1 MRCCIASSTMSR
13 LKDQGNSARLHLPP
27 PTGQP
32 SAPSRKARMRP
43 RPPRAS
49 AHKPLDFR
57 VPTLSIECEP
67 LRAAL
72 AILHMTSPPKARN
85 PPRLVSLMFPYG
97 VRNAHTCQSA
107 SNFAPRSAS
116 KIDPILETGAA
127 GSARPG
133 EAGLGC
139 AAGASADRW
148 RAGIVRSGAVLE
160 APTLI
165 AGLDDVAVVGETIE
179 ECGGHLWVAEH
190 ARPFAEGEIG
200 GDDDRGAFVEAAEEM
215 E

>member
-1 MRCCIASSTMSR
+1 MTETLARPVAPAAEERAR
-13 LKDQGNSARLHLPP
+13 LKEGVHIERSSRRVRTYFGNKLIADSEHVLLVYE
-27 PTGQP
+27 T
-32 SAPSRKARMRP
+32 K
-43 RPPRAS
+43 RPPAYW
-49 AHKPLDFR
+49 
-57 VPTLSIECEP
+57 
-67 LRAAL
+67 
-72 AILHMTSPPKARN
+72 
-85 PPRLVSLMFPYG
+85 FPIAD
-97 VRNAHTCQSA
+97 VRMCQSA

-116 KIDPILETGAA
+116 KIDPILETRAD
-127 GSARPG
+127 GSARRG

-139 AAGASADRW
+139 AAWASADRLG
-148 RAGIVRSGAVLE
+148 AVIVRSGAVLE

-200 GDDDRGAFVEAAEEM
+200 GDDDRGAFVEPADEM

>member
-1 MRCCIASSTMSR
+1 MLCVRCLAMGFHPS
-13 LKDQGNSARLHLPP
+13 KARLDGQFLLV
-27 PTGQP
+27 QP
-32 SAPSRKARMRP
+32 SGP
-43 RPPRAS
+43 RG
-49 AHKPLDFR
+49 PLH
-57 VPTLSIECEP
+57 E
-67 LRAAL
+67 
-72 AILHMTSPPKARN
+72 
-85 PPRLVSLMFPYG
+85 
-97 VRNAHTCQSA
+97 
-107 SNFAPRSAS
+107 AS

-139 AAGASADRW
+139 AAGASGDRW
-148 RAGIVRSGAVLE
+148 RAVIVRSGAVLE

-200 GDDDRGAFVEAAEEM
+200 GGDDRGGFVEGDDVEASGIVGDASLASGSPFGLELIDEIDGGEEAPA
-215 E
+215 